1 MSDSFYNRG
10 PGVTGV
16 IFGLIFLAILG
27 AIGMFVFDAEKHLDG
42 SSLPSVIKQQA
53 EEIDDYKHQVEMNQE
68 SLKRR
73 EEVAK
78 NTKKAEELAAT
89 VEKDAVR
96 IEKLKEGLSVLGDS
110 VVATSKEMNA
120 YVTEYRGQIRSAAIG
135 EKIPE
140 LTTNSG
146 RVYNEVEVRAVS
158 DIGLE
163 VRHAD
168 GIGRIP
174 FEELSTK
181 WQERFQ
187 YDPEEKGKALARERA
202 AQAVYER
209 AAAIKNEGES
219 EPTQIIDPKT
229 PEEGKRLLRPK
240 VVELAKLKTELGR
253 LQAQT
258 VEVETA
264 DEISRGSGGG
274 KTGHILDLRKRIQA
288 VESRMAAVARE
299 ISQIKSKT
307 PR

>member
-10 PGVTGV
+10 PGVTGL

-42 SSLPSVIKQQA
+42 SSLPSVIKQQL
-53 EEIDDYKHQVEMNQE
+53 EEIEDYKHQVETNE
-68 SLKRR
+68 ETLKRR
-73 EEVAK
+73 EAVAK
-78 NTKKAEELAAT
+78 NTKKVEQLAET
-89 VEKDAVR
+89 VEKDAEK
-96 IEKLKEGLSVLGDS
+96 IEKLKEGLTALGDS
-110 VVATSKEMNA
+110 VVATSKAMNG
-120 YVTEYRGQIRSAAIG
+120 YVTEYRTQIRQSAVG

-146 RVYNEVEVRAVS
+146 RVYSEVEVRAVS
-158 DIGLE
+158 EIGIE

-209 AAAIKNEGES
+209 AAAIKKES
-219 EPTQIIDPKT
+219 EPEPLQIIDPKT
-229 PEEGKRLLRPK
+229 PEDAKRLLRPK
-240 VVELAKLKTELGR
+240 VLELAKLTTELGR
-253 LQAQT
+253 LQSET
-258 VEVETA
+258 VVVETA
-264 DEISRGSGGG
+264 DNIARGSGGG
-274 KTGHILDLRKRIQA
+274 KTAHILDLRKRIQA
-288 VESRMAAVARE
+288 VESRMAAVSRE
-299 ISQIKSKT
+299 ISQIKAKT